1 MTDFERMMGE
11 QFLEM
16 RWRVL
21 SLAADMDRLQGKG
34 WVRSNAELERLR
46 GALGIVAGDEPGRAE
61 RVQMLFSDTSSDI
74 K

>member
-21 SLAADMDRLQGKG
+21 SLAADMDRLQRSG
-34 WVRSNAELERLR
+34 WIGSNADLERLR
-46 GALGIVAGDEPGRAE
+46 AALGIVASDEAGRAE
-61 RVQMLFSDTSSDI
+61 RVQMLFSDVSREI

>member
-1 MTDFERMMGE
+1 MTDFERLLGE

-21 SLAADMDRLQGKG
+21 SLAADMDRLQRSGG
-34 WVRSNAELERLR
+34 SRSNADLEKLR
-46 GALGIVAGDEPGRAE
+46 AALGIVASDEPGRAE
-61 RVQMLFSDTSSDI
+61 RVQMLFSDTSRDI